1 MPEPRRLGDVLRS
14 SQLEARGS
22 NAAPGGPTVEP
33 RASNL
38 EEQPDGQCPRCHGA
52 GFVRQDLP
60 LDHADFGKAVPCDCY
75 EEQTHDERLA
85 RLQRYSN
92 LGPLTRLTFD
102 NLIRRG
108 RSADPHDQARF
119 QRCVEEAEAFAA
131 QPEGWLVLVGASGAG
146 KTHIAAAIANR
157 CIERGF
163 PALFVVVPDLLD
175 HLRAAYKP
183 NADVGYDQLFEQ
195 VRNAPVLILDD
206 LGTQSATPWA
216 QEKLFQIINHRFNAR
231 LPTVITTNVP
241 LAKFDERL
249 RTRLGDP
256 SLSQPHAD
264 PIARVHTLEERRP
277 TEYRELNMLEFPMV
291 RQMTFETFDLL
302 DFRSPRDEELRRNA
316 YQQALRF
323 AGEPEGWM
331 VLLGDRSRDRTHLL
345 AAIANYRRALGEAPL
360 LVQVADLLDFLRQ
373 ALHGEGTQDYYAIKQ
388 TIRNCPLLL
397 MDDLEIGM
405 GSDWVRGELYQL
417 LNPRYLARLPTVITT
432 PNTLNNLLT
441 DRGWERLG
449 RLLAGDPDFCSVIP
463 IAEFSNEEQA
473 PARSARPPGR
483 GRTVRSRR
491 TLTDQ

>member
-1 MPEPRRLGDVLRS
+1 MSSFRRLGDVLGNSKLEAGSSNGEVFDRS
-14 SQLEARGS
+14 SQLPALED
-22 NAAPGGPTVEP
+22 AA
-33 RASNL
+33 
-38 EEQPDGQCPRCHGA
+38 CPLCLDA
-52 GFVRQDLP
+52 GYVRQDLP
-60 LDHADFGKAVPCDCY
+60 LDHPEFGKAVPCRCQ
-75 EEQTHDERLA
+75 ESENAEARQA
-85 RLQRYSN
+85 RLLRYSN
-92 LGPLTRLTFD
+92 LGSLTRLTFE

-119 QRCVEEAEAFAA
+119 QRCVDDAERFAG
-131 QPEGWLVLVGASGAG
+131 QPEGWLVLVGASGSG

-157 CIERGF
+157 CIERGT

-175 HLRAAYKP
+175 HLRAAYRP
-183 NADVGYDQLFEQ
+183 NAEVGYDQLFEQ

-216 QEKLFQIINHRFNAR
+216 QEKLFQIINHRYNAR
-231 LPTVITTNVP
+231 LPTVITTNIA
-241 LAKFDERL
+241 LSKFDERL

-264 PIARVHTLEERRP
+264 PIATVHIMEERKP
-277 TEYRELNMLEFPMV
+277 PEYRELNMLEFPMV
-291 RQMTFETFDLL
+291 RQMTFESFDLQ
-302 DFRSPRDEELRRNA
+302 DFRSPRDREQRENA

-323 AGEPEGWM
+323 AGEPEGWL

-345 AAIANYRRALGEAPL
+345 AAIANYRRARGESPL

-373 ALHGEGTQDYYAIKQ
+373 AMHGEGTQDYYMVKQ

-449 RLLAGDPDFCSVIP
+449 RLLAGDPNFCSVVP
-463 IAEFSNEEQA
+463 IGEFSNVEEA
-473 PARSARPPGR
+473 PAKAGRASGR
-483 GRTVRSRR
+483 GRASRANQR
-491 TLTDQ
+491 IDR